1 MIAKTIAAEMK
12 HSAARAAAL
21 LKAIG
26 NPKRLMILCHITKEQ
41 QCVGDL
47 AELVGLSQSALSQHL
62 AKLKV
67 EGIVETE
74 RDGQTIYYKVADPK
88 AKAVLETLYGI
99 YCKS

>member
-1 MIAKTIAAEMK
+1 MAAKTLAAEMK
-12 HSAARAAAL
+12 SNAARAAAL

-62 AKLKV
+62 AKLKS

-74 RDGQTIYYKVADPK
+74 RDGQTVYYQIADLK

-99 YCKS
+99 YCKR